1 VARPLKK
8 AGDFM
13 PALAS
18 GQAGVT
24 LADMGA
30 QVVDMTMSVASV
42 AAINAIGN
50 SLKTS
55 NVMLAN
61 FYPVSDSLL
70 MQAYMITNPTHQT
83 VFIGVSATTQGV
95 SRAVRM
101 QGWIQQ
107 VGSP

>member
-1 VARPLKK
+1 
-8 AGDFM
+8 M

-30 QVVDMTMSVASV
+30 QPVDMTMTIASLS
-42 AAINAIGN
+42 AINAIGN

-55 NVMLAN
+55 NVMLAS
-61 FYPVSDSLL
+61 FYPVADSLL
-70 MQAYMITNPTHQT
+70 TAPYMITNPSHQT
-83 VFIGVSATTQGV
+83 VFVGFSATTQGV
-95 SRAVRM
+95 ARSARM

-107 VGSP
+107 IGAP

>member
-1 VARPLKK
+1 
-8 AGDFM
+8 M

-30 QVVDMTMSVASV
+30 QPVDMTMTISSIS
-42 AAINAIGN
+42 AINAIGN

-55 NVMLAN
+55 NVMLAS
-61 FYPVSDSLL
+61 FYPVVDSLI
-70 MQAYMITNPTHQT
+70 MAPYMITNPTPQT
-83 VFIGVSATTQGV
+83 IFVGFSTHTQIAARSA
-95 SRAVRM
+95 RM

-107 VGSP
+107 IGAP